1 MDNDDEIMEEW
12 DVFVTT
18 ELTPFLHLTPLPS
31 SSLSSRFNAPSS
43 STSSSCRFKPHAKR
57 LSNWSSRSTICSGEF
72 GRRTGQRPSNG
83 KGQKLVG
90 AGWQWRRVQYLVG
103 QFRSNLGTVW
113 SLNTCTNPLL
123 SSSRWWI
130 ALDSSWISNPFECLF
145 NPSWWL
151 RFPYEITI
159 LFIFN
164 ILRHRLPSFQ
174 FPRRRPF
181 KFHCCY

>member
-57 LSNWSSRSTICSGEF
+57 LELVLPFDDLARENLVGE
-72 GRRTGQRPSNG
+72 RVKDLQME
-83 KGQKLVG
+83 KGQNLVG

-103 QFRSNLGTVW
+103 QFRSNLG
-113 SLNTCTNPLL
+113 S
-123 SSSRWWI
+123 
-130 ALDSSWISNPFECLF
+130 A
-145 NPSWWL
+145 
-151 RFPYEITI
+151 
-159 LFIFN
+159 
-164 ILRHRLPSFQ
+164 
-174 FPRRRPF
+174 
-181 KFHCCY
+181 